1 MKFGWKKTLVGLM
14 AGLAVVGAAFTAY
27 GAVSI
32 SNLSISVKGAT
43 EEGVIHEPEIS
54 VSPSSCEIS
63 EISWR
68 KPVED

>member
-32 SNLSISVKGAT
+32 STVHSLN
-43 EEGVIHEPEIS
+43 VIFSNNGGE
-54 VSPSSCEIS
+54 
-63 EISWR
+63 
-68 KPVED
+68 